1 MRTMRV
7 LHVNNQASV
16 GYLLSR
22 AQRKLGHRS
31 DLLSVP
37 NPKQRP
43 PDIGAGS
50 VPWLFAELLAK
61 APSYDIIHV
70 HGGIGISG
78 LGLWPYRLA
87 GKRFF
92 CHYHGSE
99 LREGKQT
106 LFHSL
111 AERLFISTPD
121 LKRFSGNVGGR
132 ELVHIPN
139 PVLVDRV
146 TPVDWTG
153 RSGELEGEGPMRIA
167 HLPSL
172 RRVKGTDNV
181 IAGVK
186 EACSNGARFEL
197 DVIEDVTLDDAM
209 KRLSKAHIC
218 IDWMSDDYDIHGVV
232 SVEAMVRAVPV
243 VCNIDRSLYPDDI
256 PIVASKPSSLAKV
269 LAELWDKR
277 ADLPSIGERSR
288 RYALD
293 RHDPDRVAQLMEK
306 YI

>member
-1 MRTMRV
+1 MRV

-16 GYLLSR
+16 GHLLSR

-43 PDIGAGS
+43 PDIGAES
-50 VPWLFAELLAK
+50 VPWLFAELLAR
-61 APSYDIIHV
+61 APYYDIVHV

-132 ELVHIPN
+132 QLVHIPN
-139 PVLVDRV
+139 PVLVEGV
-146 TPVDWTG
+146 TPVDWKR
-153 RSGELEGEGPMRIA
+153 RSGELEGDGPLRIA
-167 HLPSL
+167 HLPSV
-172 RRVKGTDNV
+172 RRVKGTENV
-181 IAGVK
+181 IKGVK
-186 EACSNGARFEL
+186 EACSEGALLEL
-197 DVIEDVTLDDAM
+197 DVIEDVQLDEAM
-209 KRLSKAHIC
+209 ERLNKAHIC

-232 SVEAMVRAVPV
+232 SIEAMIRALPV
-243 VCNIDRSLYPDDI
+243 ICNIERSLYPMDI
-256 PIVASKPSSLAKV
+256 PIVPSKPSSLAKV
-269 LAELWDKR
+269 LIELWDKR
-277 ADLPSIGERSR
+277 ADLPKIGEQSR

-293 RHDPDRVAQLMEK
+293 HHDPDKVALLMEK